1 MDYQLLAL
9 DVDGTILDPA
19 GQIRPA
25 VQEAVAAAQACGLQ
39 VVLCTGRRFR
49 TALPVAQCLGLT
61 HPLIVHNGALVK
73 APDTGQTLSHCY
85 LSSEVYQQGLALLS
99 QVSSPMLYIDAFH
112 DGIDIITTH
121 SDQTHPFQRAYLQ
134 DARPHCH
141 IVTDISAPPLQGV
154 IMMSIMAEES
164 RLQAFRSD
172 VQATLGSQVH
182 VNVLANKSYQGSI
195 LEILHPSVSKWQA
208 LHQFASQQGIAASQ
222 IIAIGD
228 DANDLEMIRHA
239 GLGIAMGNAVD
250 AVKAVADYITLS
262 NAEEGLA
269 HALHH
274 VVLKTSTTQ
283 YAANGRPRNGAR
295 A

>member
-1 MDYQLLAL
+1 MMPYQLLAL
-9 DVDGTILDPA
+9 DVDGTVLDPE

-25 VQEAVAAAQACGLQ
+25 VQRAVAAVQARGLQ
-39 VVLCTGRRFR
+39 VMLCTGRRFR
-49 TALPVAQCLGLT
+49 TALPVAQSLGLT

-73 APDTGQTLSHCY
+73 APDSGQTLYHCY
-85 LSSEVYQQGLALLS
+85 LSPDVYQTGLGLLR

-112 DGIDIITTH
+112 DGIDIITAN
-121 SDQTHPFQRAYLQ
+121 SDRAHPFQQAYLQ
-134 DARPHCH
+134 DAQKHCQM
-141 IVTDISAPPLQGV
+141 VADISDPPLQGV

-172 VQATLGSQVH
+172 VQATLGNQAH

-250 AVKAVADYITLS
+250 AVKAVAGHITLS
-262 NAEEGLA
+262 NAQEGLA
-269 HALHH
+269 HALEH
-274 VVLKTSTTQ
+274 VVLKT
-283 YAANGRPRNGAR
+283 
-295 A
+295 

>member
-1 MDYQLLAL
+1 
-9 DVDGTILDPA
+9 
-19 GQIRPA
+19 
-25 VQEAVAAAQACGLQ
+25 
-39 VVLCTGRRFR
+39 
-49 TALPVAQCLGLT
+49 VAQSLGLT

-73 APDTGQTLSHCY
+73 AHDSGQTLSHYY
-85 LSSEVYQQGLALLS
+85 LSPDVLQQSLSLLS

-121 SDQTHPFQRAYLQ
+121 SNHTHPFQQAYLHDTQ
-134 DARPHCH
+134 QHCQ
-141 IVTDISAPPLQGV
+141 IVTDISTPPLQGV
-154 IMMSIMAEES
+154 VMMSIMAEES
-164 RLQAFRSD
+164 RLQAFRGD

-195 LEILHPSVSKWQA
+195 LEVLHPSVSKWQA

-269 HALHH
+269 HALRH
-274 VVLKTSTTQ
+274 VLLKTSATRYTSG
-283 YAANGRPRNGAR
+283 GRRR
-295 A
+295 H